1 MTKPNFLIIMSDEHD
16 PEISS
21 PYGHPFVRT
30 PSMQRF
36 AESAALFENA
46 YCNSPLCVPS
56 RASFMTGKHLHRV
69 QVWDNSV
76 PLASDEPTWAH
87 RMNNAGYETCLAGKM
102 HFVGPDQMHGFTRRI
117 VPDIHGMGGGGLNLP
132 IWGTATSRDMSVRLS
147 EEPGPGEHPHMD
159 YDDEVVSKSVTYLSE
174 PARHEQPWVLC
185 SSVFT
190 PHFPFTVRDEFYYHY
205 HPEQADLPNIPEGHL
220 ENLHPQSKRLRR
232 HFTTENIS
240 EEQIRK
246 ARAAYYGLVE
256 FCDTRVGA
264 LLDALEANG
273 LAENTIVVY
282 LADHGELNGEHGM
295 WYKCSF
301 YEQSSRIP
309 LIIRWP
315 GVTEAGSRFETITS
329 LLDLVRT
336 MLDIAEAEGEG
347 TDGASLAPLLR
358 GEVED
363 GGGIALCEYEA
374 HGTDRPGRMVR
385 RGQYKLNY
393 YLGEPVELFDL
404 EADPGEFNDLAADP
418 GHAEVVRELTE
429 IVLTDWDPEAIDE
442 HVRRTQKERQ
452 LIAAA
457 NNGKPW
463 SPPWRNGK
471 YG

>member
-1 MTKPNFLIIMSDEHD
+1 MSKPNFLIIMSDEHD
-16 PEISS
+16 PGVSS

-30 PSMQRF
+30 PNLQRF
-36 AESAALFENA
+36 ADSAATFEHA

-69 QVWDNSV
+69 KVWDNSV

-117 VPDIHGMGGGGLNLP
+117 VPDIHGMGGGGSNLP
-132 IWGTATSRDMSVRLS
+132 DWDAGKFRDMSERLL
-147 EEPGPGEHPHMD
+147 EEPGPGDHEHMQ
-159 YDDEVVSKSVTYLSE
+159 YDDEVVHRSVTYLSE

-185 SSVFT
+185 AAVFT
-190 PHFPFTVRDEFYYHY
+190 PHFPFIAREEFYQRYY
-205 HPEQADLPNIPEGHL
+205 PEQADLPNIPKGHL

-232 HFTTENIS
+232 HFTTENVP

-256 FCDTRVGA
+256 FSDTRVGA
-264 LLDALEANG
+264 ILDSLEANG
-273 LAENTIVVY
+273 LADNTIVAYVS
-282 LADHGELNGEHGM
+282 DHGEMNGEHGM

-309 LIIRWP
+309 FIIRWP
-315 GVTEAGSRFETITS
+315 GVTEPGSRFTTITS

-336 MLDIAEAEGEG
+336 MLEIAGAESSG
-347 TDGASLAPLLR
+347 TDGTNLAPVLN
-358 GEVED
+358 GQIED

-374 HGTDRPGRMVR
+374 HGVDRPGRMVR

-393 YLGEPVELFDL
+393 YLGQPSELFDL
-404 EADPGEFNDLAADP
+404 EADPAEMNDLAGSP
-418 GHAEVVRELTE
+418 EHAGLVKELTE

-442 HVRRTQKERQ
+442 HVRRTQKDRQ
-452 LIAAA
+452 LIANATK
-457 NNGKPW
+457 GKAL
-463 SPPWRNGK
+463 SPSWRNGK

>member
-1 MTKPNFLIIMSDEHD
+1 M
-16 PEISS
+16 
-21 PYGHPFVRT
+21 
-30 PSMQRF
+30 
-36 AESAALFENA
+36 
-46 YCNSPLCVPS
+46 
-56 RASFMTGKHLHRV
+56 
-69 QVWDNSV
+69 
-76 PLASDEPTWAH
+76 
-87 RMNNAGYETCLAGKM
+87 
-102 HFVGPDQMHGFTRRI
+102 
-117 VPDIHGMGGGGLNLP
+117 
-132 IWGTATSRDMSVRLS
+132 
-147 EEPGPGEHPHMD
+147 
-159 YDDEVVSKSVTYLSE
+159 
-174 PARHEQPWVLC
+174 
-185 SSVFT
+185 
-190 PHFPFTVRDEFYYHY
+190 
-205 HPEQADLPNIPEGHL
+205 
-220 ENLHPQSKRLRR
+220 
-232 HFTTENIS
+232 
-240 EEQIRK
+240 
-246 ARAAYYGLVE
+246 VE